1 MAGLPATASVAEAS
15 LSSVSADSTSL
26 LVQSMASFGASNAVA
41 DSTAALLGAGPVQ
54 QSEIAAPT
62 DPHLAHV

>member
-1 MAGLPATASVAEAS
+1 LPATASVAEAS

-41 DSTAALLGAGPVQ
+41 DSTSALPA
-54 QSEIAAPT
+54 T
-62 DPHLAHV
+62 DPSQPPTLAMTIEQHPAHA